1 MHFAGEVHLEM
12 CIKDLR
18 ERFARIDI
26 HVSAPLVAFRE
37 SAFFPS
43 EAPEVVAK
51 PSKVRCPWIS
61 SLSCPFQ
68 RLTCCL
74 GWICAFDKHIGW
86 HYVLCCFKLCTVKS
100 SRH

>member
-1 MHFAGEVHLEM
+1 MNSAGEVHLEM

-51 PSKVRCPWIS
+51 PSKVCVPWIC
-61 SLSCPFQ
+61 SLTAVFE
-68 RLTCCL
+68 
-74 GWICAFDKHIGW
+74 G
-86 HYVLCCFKLCTVKS
+86 
-100 SRH
+100 